1 MFALLSQ
8 SSPSP
13 ALSEI
18 VDLGLRLSSTAS
30 SDPYRVPWTSFR
42 ITSPLGTTKAL
53 LLRRAICASSDA
65 SVILQ
70 AEGPD
75 SLVAAF
81 HDEGVQTAR
90 GRQFPLVSFHPAQPR
105 SRHSMANDLST
116 SSSREPKTAIRFL
129 RIRKENNLRPAL
141 PLLPPSRPQAL
152 HHHQHRIWPRPANLP
167 MMPCQQTNNKLQCLS
182 ISTFSNT
189 RAHPALRVPIAT
201 TSRVSLPVS
210 SSARALL

>member
-1 MFALLSQ
+1 MVVGPGQRSVNNSTFNASGIIALLLRTPLFALLSP

-53 LLRRAICASSDA
+53 LLRRAIRASSDA

-70 AEGPD
+70 AEGQD

-90 GRQFPLVSFHPAQPR
+90 GRQFPPRLV
-105 SRHSMANDLST
+105 
-116 SSSREPKTAIRFL
+116 
-129 RIRKENNLRPAL
+129 
-141 PLLPPSRPQAL
+141 PPSSAPVKT
-152 HHHQHRIWPRPANLP
+152 QHG
-167 MMPCQQTNNKLQCLS
+167 
-182 ISTFSNT
+182 
-189 RAHPALRVPIAT
+189 
-201 TSRVSLPVS
+201 
-210 SSARALL
+210 